1 MKTIEPPASSRSDRI
16 IACQEALETSFRE
29 LMDHAVKAGW
39 TEGEAMAALI
49 ELAENHMLAN
59 QEREN
64 EETILEMILRMT

>member
-1 MKTIEPPASSRSDRI
+1 MENIDPSASPRSDRT

-39 TEGEAMAALI
+39 TEGEVMAALI

-59 QEREN
+59 QVREN
-64 EETILEMILRMT
+64 EETILDMIRRKT